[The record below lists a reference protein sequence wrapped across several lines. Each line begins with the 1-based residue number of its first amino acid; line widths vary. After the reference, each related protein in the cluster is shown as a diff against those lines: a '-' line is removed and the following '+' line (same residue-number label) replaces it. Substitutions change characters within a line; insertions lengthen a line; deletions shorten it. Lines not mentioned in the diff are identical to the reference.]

1 MLYFTVSL
9 VLYFRHILACSTLIQ
24 PYLFLLRY
32 IKNPSILKNILLQ
45 KYTDI
50 ITLFRAL
57 TYLGTSYF
65 WYIQLN
71 NVRHIEVYLPTFE
84 YVLVDSGIFRILA
97 QLDKFMN
104 IMAYS
109 EPMAYLAIFRT
120 VDIFNQFQTLLKSNS
135 CIS

>member
-1 MLYFTVSL
+1 MSL
-9 VLYFRHILACSTLIQ
+9 ALYFRHILACSRLIQ

-45 KYTDI
+45 RYADI

-65 WYIQLN
+65 RHIQLN

-109 EPMAYLAIFRT
+109 EPLAYLAIFRT
-120 VDIFNQFQTLLKSNS
+120 ADIFSQFQTLLKNNS
-135 CIS
+135 CKS